1 MIGASVSGIAE
12 DSGVLLDWDHVPPLG
27 RLEQVHLR
35 SIWPDEAGD
44 FTPWLAL
51 PENLKLL
58 GDSLGSIIERDGGW
72 RSCGFHGLVEQFLG
86 PTRGHPASSR

>member
-1 MIGASVSGIAE
+1 MPT
-12 DSGVLLDWDHVPPLG
+12 PPLG

-58 GDSLGSIIERDGGW
+58 GDSLGIELEYIRRDFDFRVREQWEEAFVWLARYLQVFTDVFGPAVK
-72 RSCGFHGLVEQFLG
+72 GL
-86 PTRGHPASSR
+86 